1 MSSLTIGFLTL
12 ALLFIL
18 ILKGVHI
25 GIAVGGMG
33 LLGCYLITGN
43 INVVLSLLS
52 TASFSFVREYNFAVI
67 PLFILMGVFM
77 SLSGAAAGLF
87 EACNFFLRKVRGG
100 LGVATVFANAV
111 FAAVTGVSV
120 ASASVFSKVAVPE
133 MKKFKYDTSFAVGAV
148 CGSSV
153 LGMLIPPSV
162 LMILYGMLAEVSIGR
177 LFIAGIIPGL
187 ILTLLFSIWIL
198 INAYLKPS
206 LVGQSTGSRVDKND
220 QDNKCHEIY
229 TDSSAPLEN
238 VKQKENDGRAII
250 RGALPTVLL
259 IGLVMGGI
267 WGGFFTPS
275 EAAGVGA
282 LGAMIIAI
290 VGGMRLAGFKEVVA
304 ETASST
310 ASIMF
315 LLIAAA
321 LYSKMLSLA
330 GIINWLSITL
340 IALNIT
346 PLLLL
351 VVFMVVIMLMGCIL
365 DSSSILLITT
375 PLMVPII
382 SALGFDLLWWGIVV
396 IVCVE
401 MGLLTPPFGM
411 CVFAVK
417 AALGDLISVEQIFRG
432 SVPYLVMMV
441 ILVIILTMFPE
452 LITWLPSK
460 M

>member
-12 ALLFIL
+12 ALLFVL

-33 LLGCYLITGN
+33 LLGCFLITGRLET
-43 INVVLSLLS
+43 VLSLVS

-77 SLSGAAAGLF
+77 SLSGTAAGLF
-87 EACNFFLRKVRGG
+87 EACNFFLKKIRGG

-133 MKKFKYDTSFAVGAV
+133 MKRFNYDTSFAVGAV

-187 ILTLLFSIWIL
+187 ILTLLYSLWIL

-206 LVGQSTGSRVDKND
+206 LVGQSIGTKEGQHAQENQYQEVCGKP
-220 QDNKCHEIY
+220 H
-229 TDSSAPLEN
+229 LEFEN
-238 VKQKENDGRAII
+238 TNCKEKSGWHILL
-250 RGALPTVLL
+250 GALPTFLL

-282 LGAMIIAI
+282 LGAMIIALL
-290 VGGMRLAGFKEVVA
+290 GGMRFAGFKEVIA

-315 LLIAAA
+315 LLVAAA

-330 GIINWLSITL
+330 GIINWLSRTI
-340 IALNIT
+340 IALDIST
-346 PLLLL
+346 LLLL
-351 VVFMVVIMLMGCIL
+351 SVLMAVLVIMGCIL

-382 SALGFDLLWWGIVV
+382 SALGFDLLWWGIIV

-417 AALGDLISVEQIFRG
+417 AALGDMISVEQIFKG
-432 SVPYLVMMV
+432 AIPYLVMMV
-441 ILVIILTMFPE
+441 ILIIILMMFPG
-452 LITWLPSK
+452 LITWLPS
-460 M
+460 MM